1 MHIFDLRTHV
11 YIRPNFRSAQFSR
24 LAINLR
30 IIKLIK
36 YHLPYSYVQIVQL
49 KKKSAKFSHETSV
62 QKNLVHMK
70 HRDCLPVDGY

>member
-1 MHIFDLRTHV
+1 MHIFDLHIHV

-24 LAINLR
+24 LAIDLR

-49 KKKSAKFSHETSV
+49 KKIRKNFFYETSV
-62 QKNLVHMK
+62 QKNLVHIYMYNMK
-70 HRDCLPVDGY
+70 LFAC